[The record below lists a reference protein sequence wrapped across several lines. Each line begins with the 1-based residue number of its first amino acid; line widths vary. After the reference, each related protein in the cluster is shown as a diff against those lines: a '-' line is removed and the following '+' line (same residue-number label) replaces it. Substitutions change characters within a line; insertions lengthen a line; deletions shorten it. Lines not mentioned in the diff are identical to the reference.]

1 MLNYTI
7 ERSSLMKKIL
17 SLLTGVIVLVTGCSN
32 VKNKENNSAK
42 SIIDEEE
49 ISNSKINY
57 SESLF
62 GGDVIDINIVTEKSN
77 WDEMLED
84 AKSEEYIS
92 VDIEVNGE
100 IYKDVGIRAKGNSS
114 LSMVNSEENNRYS
127 FKIKFDKYVD
137 GQNCQG
143 LDKLVLNNCL
153 SDNTYMK
160 DYIAFDMMNFMEVNS
175 SLYNYSYIKVNGE
188 YWGTYIALEA
198 YDESFLDRTYE
209 NTDGNLYNVKMNDM
223 GNDMKGFERGQ
234 IPEEFEEGKIPEG
247 EIPGEFEEGKIPEGE
262 MPEGFEKGKIS
273 EGEMPE
279 GFERGQIP
287 EGELPE
293 GFEKGETPKGF
304 NRGKMGAA
312 NTGGALKY
320 TDDNISSYSSIFD
333 NAVFDKKTTDDDK
346 KSVITAINKLSKGE
360 ELEKYFDVDQILRYF
375 AVNAVLV
382 NLDSYHSEMAQNYY
396 LYENNGVVSILPWD
410 YNLSFGGFGFAKESN
425 ASSIINFPI
434 DTPVSQVSMEER
446 PLISKLLEVD
456 EYKEKYHSYL
466 KKLVDEYINNGHYE
480 KVIDGVNEKISEKVK
495 TDPTAFCTFEE
506 YNEAVSTLKQVIKL
520 RGESIQGQLEGIIPA
535 TSEGQKEDS
544 SKLINTSN
552 IDISKMGTQ
561 GFGDDYN
568 RFPGNFNNKKQITN
582 IDVQ

>member
-1 MLNYTI
+1 
-7 ERSSLMKKIL
+7 MKKIL

-234 IPEEFEEGKIPEG
+234 
-247 EIPGEFEEGKIPEGE
+247 IPGEFEEGKIPEGE

-582 IDVQ
+582 IDTI

>member
-1 MLNYTI
+1 
-7 ERSSLMKKIL
+7 MKKIL

>member
-1 MLNYTI
+1 
-7 ERSSLMKKIL
+7 MKKIL

-77 WDEMLED
+77 WDEMLKN

-247 EIPGEFEEGKIPEGE
+247 E

-273 EGEMPE
+273 E
-279 GFERGQIP
+279 GQIP

-582 IDVQ
+582 IDTI

>member
-1 MLNYTI
+1 
-7 ERSSLMKKIL
+7 MKKIL

-100 IYKDVGIRAKGNSS
+100 VYKNVGIRAKGNSS

-247 EIPGEFEEGKIPEGE
+247 E
-262 MPEGFEKGKIS
+262 MPEGFERGQIP
-273 EGEMPE
+273 EGEIPE

-582 IDVQ
+582 IDTI

>member
-1 MLNYTI
+1 
-7 ERSSLMKKIL
+7 MKKIL

-32 VKNKENNSAK
+32 VKNKENDSTK

-62 GGDVIDINIVTEKSN
+62 GGDVIDINIVTEKNN
-77 WDEMLED
+77 WDEMLKN
-84 AKSEEYIS
+84 AKSEEYIY

-100 IYKDVGIRAKGNSS
+100 VYKDVGIRTKGNSS
-114 LSMVNSEENNRYS
+114 LSMVNSEKNNRYS

-137 GQNCQG
+137 GQNCKG
-143 LDKLVLNNCL
+143 LDKLVLNNCI

-160 DYIAFDMMNFMEVNS
+160 DYIAFDMMNFMGVNS

-198 YDESFLDRTYE
+198 YDESFLERTYE

-223 GNDMKGFERGQ
+223 GNGLKEFERGQ
-234 IPEEFEEGKIPEG
+234 M
-247 EIPGEFEEGKIPEGE
+247 PEGE
-262 MPEGFEKGKIS
+262 MPEGFERGQMPEGFERGQIP

-582 IDVQ
+582 IDTI